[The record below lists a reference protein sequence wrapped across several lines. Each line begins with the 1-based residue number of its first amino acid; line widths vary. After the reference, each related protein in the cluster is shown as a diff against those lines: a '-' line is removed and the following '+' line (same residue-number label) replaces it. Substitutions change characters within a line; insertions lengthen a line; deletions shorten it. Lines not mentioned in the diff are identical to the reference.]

1 MLTFGVL
8 GPLEAAA
15 NGTPVEVQG
24 PQRRLMLARLL
35 VAQGQVVSVESLI
48 DGLWDGVPPLRA
60 TGVLRT
66 VVFGLRK
73 ALEPDRPPRTPPR
86 LLISAPTGYAL
97 RVPEEA
103 VDAWR
108 FEAAVRG
115 TRAGG
120 TPPEVVLRQLDR
132 ALALW
137 RGPAYAEFAA
147 ARWAAREA
155 ARLEEFRAR
164 AVEQRSQA
172 LITLGRAAEPLPDL
186 EAQVLEH
193 PLREESWRLLALA
206 LYQAGR
212 QGDALAALRR
222 VRRVL
227 MNDLGVEPGAEL
239 RRLEADVLSQ
249 APRLEPAVSARPS
262 LRPASSVTPPGV
274 RPASAA
280 PAAPPFVGRA
290 GEMARLEETAAVA
303 AAGRLT
309 LALVTGE
316 PGVGKTR
323 LVEQFGAVLA
333 RRGWTC
339 VRGRCPESGGAPAA
353 WPWTELLSELA
364 DAGHEPHPAT
374 ARVLAPLLK
383 SASAHTSHDATG
395 GRFRMRNAVVDHLTA
410 TARTAPLLIVVE
422 DLHRADEETLDLLAH
437 LVDGAGA
444 APVVVV
450 ATLRSHEESPGLR
463 DALGQLARHSPV
475 RIDLAGLSGEAVAEL
490 LLSGAPELDEATVRA
505 IAERTGGNAFFVCE
519 TARLISAAGAEDA
532 LSQVP
537 AGVHAVVRQ
546 RLARLPETA
555 QALLRQATVLGREVD
570 LDVLAAMTDSDPE
583 TVATAVETAL
593 DAGLLVEDG
602 PDQVRFVHIL
612 VRDALYEEVPKVRR
626 ARWHA
631 RAGTEL
637 QRLRPA
643 EVSLLAYH
651 FLAAGDRASAPRAA
665 RFARAAA
672 EQAAWRF
679 AHREAARLWQE
690 AVAAHDRS
698 GVHDERTRL
707 ELVMGTIRALALA
720 GDVVTARERRNAAIA
735 DAEKLGDPEF
745 TADLLSAF
753 DVPTIWTNRR
763 YAAKDDQVV
772 AAAEGVLRLLPPYAE
787 EARCR
792 VLTTLALELDG
803 TQDDRGRQAAQQA
816 EALARGLDRP
826 DLLAQALNA
835 RHAHAYH
842 RAGLAPERLGIG
854 RELLALGVHHELA
867 AVEVLGHVILA
878 QAHAALADPETADE
892 HADAVERLADRYD
905 LPLPGTLLGWYRAM
919 RLSIAGRFTDADTAY
934 RRTTERLGESWMW
947 GIERDLLH
955 FALFCLYIQN
965 GTLLDLAGEAD
976 EQYQR
981 WGSNYARGK
990 ALMLLAEGDAAEAR
1004 AVTSAAREL
1013 PRDYLLEARLGLA
1026 AILAVSL
1033 DDRDMAASVYEEL
1046 LPAADCLAGAGSG
1059 VVTLGP
1065 VAHYLGEL
1073 ARCLGRPE
1081 QAAAHHRHALAIA
1094 ERTGAPHWAEAART
1108 ALSRG
1113 GHG

>member
-1 MLTFGVL
+1 MLTFRVL
-8 GPLEAAA
+8 GPLEVAG
-15 NGTPVEVQG
+15 NGGLVAVQG

-35 VAQGQVVSVESLI
+35 AAQGQVVSVESLI

-115 TRAGG
+115 TRASG
-120 TPPEVVLRQLDR
+120 TPPEAVLRQLDH
-132 ALALW
+132 ALAMW
-137 RGPAYAEFAA
+137 RGSAYAEFAT

-155 ARLEEFRAR
+155 ARLEGFRAR
-164 AVEQRSQA
+164 AVEQRAQA

-186 EAQVLEH
+186 EAQVLDH

-239 RRLEADVLSQ
+239 RRLEADVLAQ
-249 APRLEPAVSARPS
+249 APRLEPAAIARPTAR
-262 LRPASSVTPPGV
+262 LAPSVTPP
-274 RPASAA
+274 AA
-280 PAAPPFVGRA
+280 QPTLPAAPPFVGRA
-290 GEMARLEETAAVA
+290 NELARLEEAAAVA

-316 PGVGKTR
+316 PGVGKTK
-323 LVEQFGAVLA
+323 LVEQVSAGLA

-364 DAGHEPHPAT
+364 DAGHEPSPDA
-374 ARVLAPLLK
+374 ARVLAPLLE

-395 GRFRMRNAVVDHLTA
+395 GRFRMRHAVVSHLTA

-437 LVDGAGA
+437 LVDSGSG
-444 APVVVV
+444 APVLVV
-450 ATLRSHEESPGLR
+450 ATLRPHEESPGLR
-463 DALGQLARHSPV
+463 DALGRLARYAPV
-475 RIDLAGLSGEAVAEL
+475 RVELAGLSEEAVAEL
-490 LLSGAPELDEATVRA
+490 LRSGAPELDEATVRA
-505 IAERTGGNAFFVCE
+505 ITERTGGNAFFVCE

-570 LDVLAAMTDSDPE
+570 LDILAAMTDSSAE

-612 VRDALYEEVPKVRR
+612 VRDALYEEAPQLRR
-626 ARWHA
+626 ARWHT
-631 RAGTEL
+631 RAGTEI
-637 QRLRPA
+637 QRLRPT

-651 FLAAGDRASAPRAA
+651 FLSAGDRASAPRAA
-665 RFARAAA
+665 RYARAAA

-679 AHREAARLWQE
+679 AHREAARLWQQ
-690 AVAAHDRS
+690 ALTAHDRS

-707 ELVMGTIRALALA
+707 GLVMGTIRALALA
-720 GDVVTARERRNAAIA
+720 GDVVAARERRNAAIA
-735 DAEKLGDPEF
+735 DAEKLGDPVL
-745 TADLLSAF
+745 TADLISAF
-753 DVPTIWTNRR
+753 DVPTVWTNRR

-772 AAAEGVLRLLPPYAE
+772 DAVERVLCLLPPHAG

-803 TQDDRGRQAAQQA
+803 TQDDRGRQAAHQA

-842 RAGLAPERLGIG
+842 RAGLAPERLAIG
-854 RELLALGVHHELA
+854 RELLALGVRHDLA

-878 QAHAALADPETADE
+878 QAHAALAEPETADE

-919 RLSIAGRFTDADTAY
+919 RVSIAGRFADADTAY
-934 RRTTERLGESWMW
+934 RRTTEQLGESWMW

-965 GTLLDLAGEAD
+965 GTLLDLADEAD
-976 EQYQR
+976 EQYRR

-990 ALMLLAEGDAAEAR
+990 ALMLLAEGHPAQAR

-1033 DDRDMAASVYEEL
+1033 DDREMATSVYEEL

-1065 VAHYLGEL
+1065 VSHYLGEL
-1073 ARCLGRPE
+1073 AHCLGRPD
-1081 QAAAHHRHALAIA
+1081 QAATHHRHALSIA
-1094 ERTGAPHWAEAART
+1094 ERAGAPHWAEAART
-1108 ALSRG
+1108 ALTRS
-1113 GHG
+1113 GHN

>member
-1 MLTFGVL
+1 MLTFRVL
-8 GPLEAAA
+8 GPLEIAG
-15 NGTPVEVQG
+15 NGAPVEVQG
-24 PQRRLMLARLL
+24 PQRRMMLARLL
-35 VAQGQVVSVESLI
+35 AAQGQVVSVESLI

-73 ALEPDRPPRTPPR
+73 TLEPDRPPRTPPR
-86 LLISAPTGYAL
+86 LLISAPNGYAL
-97 RVPEEA
+97 RAPEEA

-108 FEAAVRG
+108 FEAAVRM
-115 TRAGG
+115 TRASG
-120 TPPEVVLRQLDR
+120 TPPETVLHQLDR
-132 ALALW
+132 ALTLW

-164 AVEQRSQA
+164 AVEQRAQA
-172 LITLGRAAEPLPDL
+172 LLTLGRAAEPLPDL
-186 EAQVLEH
+186 EAQVLDH

-212 QGDALAALRR
+212 QGDSLAALRR

-227 MNDLGVEPGAEL
+227 MDDLGVEPGVEL
-239 RRLEADVLSQ
+239 RRLEADVLAQ
-249 APRLEPAVSARPS
+249 APRLEPATVP
-262 LRPASSVTPPGV
+262 RPAVRLAPSV
-274 RPASAA
+274 ALC
-280 PAAPPFVGRA
+280 AAPPFVGRA
-290 GEMARLEETAAVA
+290 QELARLEGAAAVA

-323 LVEQFGAVLA
+323 LVEQVGAQLA
-333 RRGWTC
+333 RRGWTW
-339 VRGRCPESGGAPAA
+339 VHGRCPESGGAPAA
-353 WPWTELLSELA
+353 WPWTELLSALA
-364 DAGHEPHPAT
+364 DAGHEPSPET
-374 ARVLAPLLK
+374 ARVLAPLLED
-383 SASAHTSHDATG
+383 ASTHTSHDATG
-395 GRFRMRNAVVDHLTA
+395 GRFRMRHAVVNHLTA
-410 TARTAPLLIVVE
+410 AARTAPLLIVIE

-437 LVDGAGA
+437 LVDGADA
-444 APVVVV
+444 APVMVV
-450 ATLRSHEESPGLR
+450 ATLRPHEESPGLR
-463 DALGQLARHSPV
+463 DALGRLARHAPV
-475 RIDLAGLSGEAVAEL
+475 RVELAGLSEEAVAEL
-490 LLSGAPELDEATVRA
+490 LRSGTPELDEATVRA
-505 IAERTGGNAFFVCE
+505 VVERTGGNAFFVCE

-546 RLARLPETA
+546 RLARLPEAA
-555 QALLRQATVLGREVD
+555 QTLLRQATVLGREVD

-583 TVATAVETAL
+583 TMATAVETAL
-593 DAGLLVEDG
+593 AAGLLVEEG

-612 VRDALYEEVPKVRR
+612 VRDALYEEVPQLRR

-631 RAGTEL
+631 RAGTEI
-637 QRLRPA
+637 QRLRPT

-665 RFARAAA
+665 RYARAAA
-672 EQAAWRF
+672 EQATWRF

-690 AVAAHDRS
+690 AVAAHERS
-698 GVHDERTRL
+698 QVHDERTRL
-707 ELVMGTIRALALA
+707 GLIMGTIRALALA
-720 GDVVTARERRNAAIA
+720 GDVVSARERRNAALA
-735 DAEKLGDPEF
+735 DAEKLGDPAL

-772 AAAEGVLRLLPPYAE
+772 AAAERVLALLPPHAA

-803 TQDDRGRQAAQQA
+803 TQDDRGRQAAHQA
-816 EALARGLDRP
+816 EALARSLERP

-842 RAGLAPERLGIG
+842 RAGLATERLAIG
-854 RELLALGVHHELA
+854 RELLTLGVRHELA

-878 QAHAALADPETADE
+878 QAHAALAEPETADE

-919 RLSIAGRFTDADTAY
+919 RLSVAGRFTDADIAY

-976 EQYQR
+976 EQYGR

-990 ALMLLAEGDAAEAR
+990 ALMLLAEGRTAQAR
-1004 AVTSAAREL
+1004 AVTAAAREL

-1033 DDRDMAASVYEEL
+1033 DDREMAASVYEEL

-1108 ALSRG
+1108 ALTHAGSG
-1113 GHG
+1113 

>member
-8 GPLEAAA
+8 GPLEVAA
-15 NGTPVEVQG
+15 NGTSVEVQG

-35 VAQGQVVSVESLI
+35 AAQGQVVSVESLI

-115 TRAGG
+115 TRAST
-120 TPPEVVLRQLDR
+120 TPPLAVLQRLDR

-137 RGPAYAEFAA
+137 RGPAYAEFATT
-147 ARWAAREA
+147 RWAAREA
-155 ARLEEFRAR
+155 VRLEEFRAR
-164 AVEQRSQA
+164 AVEQRAQA
-172 LITLGRAAEPLPDL
+172 LIALGRAAEPLPDL
-186 EAQVLEH
+186 EAQVIEH

-239 RRLEADVLSQ
+239 RRLEADVLAQ
-249 APRLEPAVSARPS
+249 APRLEPAVVARPA
-262 LRPASSVTPPGV
+262 LRPALS
-274 RPASAA
+274 A

-290 GEMARLEETAAVA
+290 HEMARLEETAAL
-303 AAGRLT
+303 AGAGQLA

-333 RRGWTC
+333 GRGWTC

-353 WPWTELLSELA
+353 WPWTELLSGLA
-364 DAGHEPHPAT
+364 GAGHEPHPDM
-374 ARVLAPLLK
+374 ARVLAPLLE
-383 SASAHTSHDATG
+383 SATAHTSHDATG

-410 TARTAPLLIVVE
+410 TARTAPLLIVIE

-437 LVDGAGA
+437 LVDGADA
-444 APVVVV
+444 APILVV

-463 DALGQLARHSPV
+463 DALGRLARYAPV
-475 RIDLAGLSGEAVAEL
+475 RIDLGGLSGEAVAEL
-490 LLSGAPELDEATVRA
+490 LWSGAPELDEATVRA

-555 QALLRQATVLGREVD
+555 QALLRQATVLGRAVD
-570 LDVLAAMTDSDPE
+570 LDVLAAMTDSDPD

-612 VRDALYEEVPKVRR
+612 VRDALYDEVPKVRR

-665 RFARAAA
+665 RYARAAA

-707 ELVMGTIRALALA
+707 ELVMGTVRALALA
-720 GDVVTARERRNAAIA
+720 GDVVNARERRNAAIA
-735 DAEKLGDPEF
+735 DAERLGDPEF

-772 AAAEGVLRLLPPYAE
+772 AAAERVLCLLPPYAE

-803 TQDDRGRQAAQQA
+803 TQDDRGRQAARQA
-816 EALARGLDRP
+816 EALARGLGRP

-854 RELLALGVHHELA
+854 RELLALGVRHELA

-878 QAHAALADPETADE
+878 QAHAALADPDTADE

-919 RLSIAGRFTDADTAY
+919 RVSIAGRFADADTAY

-976 EQYQR
+976 EQYER

-990 ALMLLAEGDAAEAR
+990 ALMLLAEGDAAQAR
-1004 AVTSAAREL
+1004 TVTSAAREL

-1065 VAHYLGEL
+1065 VSHYLGEL

>member
-1 MLTFGVL
+1 MLTFRVL
-8 GPLEAAA
+8 GPLEVAG
-15 NGTPVEVQG
+15 NGGPVEVQG
-24 PQRRLMLARLL
+24 PQRRMMLARLL
-35 VAQGQVVSVESLI
+35 AAQGQVVSVESLM
-48 DGLWDGVPPLRA
+48 DGLWDGEPPLRA

-73 ALEPDRPPRTPPR
+73 ALEPDRRPRTPPR
-86 LLISAPTGYAL
+86 LLVSAPTGYAL

-108 FEAAVRG
+108 FEAAVRV
-115 TRAGG
+115 TRANG
-120 TPPEVVLRQLDR
+120 TPPKAVLQQLDH

-137 RGPAYAEFAA
+137 RGPAYAEFAT

-155 ARLEEFRAR
+155 ARLEELRAR
-164 AVEQRSQA
+164 AVEQRAQA
-172 LITLGRAAEPLPDL
+172 LLTLGRAAEPLPDL
-186 EAQVLEH
+186 EAQVLDH

-212 QGDALAALRR
+212 QGDSLAALRR

-239 RRLEADVLSQ
+239 RRLEADVLAQ
-249 APRLEPAVSARPS
+249 APRLEPAAARPAAR
-262 LRPASSVTPPGV
+262 LTPSV
-274 RPASAA
+274 AL

-290 GEMARLEETAAVA
+290 DELARLEATAEVT

-316 PGVGKTR
+316 PGVGKTK
-323 LVEQFGAVLA
+323 LVEQVSEGLA

-364 DAGHEPHPAT
+364 DAGHEPPPET
-374 ARVLAPLLK
+374 ARVLAPLLED
-383 SASAHTSHDATG
+383 ASAHTSHDATG
-395 GRFRMRNAVVDHLTA
+395 GRFRMRHAVVNHLTA
-410 TARTAPLLIVVE
+410 TARSAPLLIVIE

-437 LVDGAGA
+437 LVDGAAGA
-444 APVVVV
+444 PIMVVT
-450 ATLRSHEESPGLR
+450 TLRHHEESPGLR
-463 DALGQLARHSPV
+463 NALGQLARCAPV
-475 RIDLAGLSGEAVAEL
+475 RVELAGLSEEAVAEL
-490 LLSGAPELDEATVRA
+490 LWAGAPELDEATVRA

-546 RLARLPETA
+546 RLAQLPETA

-570 LDVLAAMTDSDPE
+570 LDVLTAMTDSDPE
-583 TVATAVETAL
+583 TVATAVEAAL
-593 DAGLLVEDG
+593 AAGLLVEDG

-612 VRDALYEEVPKVRR
+612 VRDALYEEAPKLRR

-631 RAGTEL
+631 RAGTEI
-637 QRLRPA
+637 QRLRPT

-665 RFARAAA
+665 RYARAAA
-672 EQAAWRF
+672 EQATWRF
-679 AHREAARLWQE
+679 AHHEAARLWQE

-698 GVHDERTRL
+698 QVHDERTRL
-707 ELVMGTIRALALA
+707 GLIMGMIRALALA

-735 DAEKLGDPEF
+735 DAEKLGDPAL

-763 YAAKDDQVV
+763 YAAKDDHVV
-772 AAAEGVLRLLPPYAE
+772 AAAERVLHLLPPRAE

-803 TQDDRGRQAAQQA
+803 TQDDRGRQAAHQA

-842 RAGLAPERLGIG
+842 RAGLARERLAIG
-854 RELLALGVHHELA
+854 RELLALGVRHELA

-878 QAHAALADPETADE
+878 QAHAALAEPETADE

-919 RLSIAGRFTDADTAY
+919 RVSIAGRFAEADTAY

-990 ALMLLAEGDAAEAR
+990 ALMLLAEGHTAQAR

-1033 DDRDMAASVYEEL
+1033 DDREMAASVYEEL

-1065 VAHYLGEL
+1065 VSHYLGEL
-1073 ARCLGRPE
+1073 AHCLGRPE
-1081 QAAAHHRHALAIA
+1081 QAAEHHRQALAIA
-1094 ERTGAPHWAEAART
+1094 ERTGAPHWAEASRT
-1108 ALSRG
+1108 ALTRS

>member
-1 MLTFGVL
+1 
-8 GPLEAAA
+8 
-15 NGTPVEVQG
+15 
-24 PQRRLMLARLL
+24 MLARLL
-35 VAQGQVVSVESLI
+35 AAQGQVVSVESLI

-115 TRAGG
+115 TRASG
-120 TPPEVVLRQLDR
+120 TPPQTVLRQLDR
-132 ALALW
+132 ALAMW

-164 AVEQRSQA
+164 AVEQRAQA

-186 EAQVLEH
+186 EAQVLDH

-239 RRLEADVLSQ
+239 RRLEADVLAQ
-249 APRLEPAVSARPS
+249 APRLEPAAVARPTTR
-262 LRPASSVTPPGV
+262 LAPLVTPPTAQ
-274 RPASAA
+274 PAL

-290 GEMARLEETAAVA
+290 NELARLEEAAAVA

-316 PGVGKTR
+316 PGVGKTE
-323 LVEQFGAVLA
+323 LVEQVGNALA

-364 DAGHEPHPAT
+364 GAGHEPSPES
-374 ARVLAPLLK
+374 ARVLAPLLE
-383 SASAHTSHDATG
+383 SASAHTSRDATG
-395 GRFRMRNAVVDHLTA
+395 GRFRMRHAVVSHLVT

-437 LVDGAGA
+437 LVDGADA
-444 APVVVV
+444 APIMVVT
-450 ATLRSHEESPGLR
+450 TLRPHEESPGLR
-463 DALGQLARHSPV
+463 DTLGRLARCAPV
-475 RIDLAGLSGEAVAEL
+475 RVDLAGLSEEAVAEL
-490 LLSGAPELDEATVRA
+490 LWSGAPELDGATVRA

-546 RLARLPETA
+546 RLARQPETA

-570 LDVLAAMTDSDPE
+570 LEVLAAMTDSDPE

-612 VRDALYEEVPKVRR
+612 VRDALYEEAPQLRR
-626 ARWHA
+626 ARWHT
-631 RAGTEL
+631 RAGTEI
-637 QRLRPA
+637 QRLRPT

-665 RFARAAA
+665 RYARAAA

-690 AVAAHDRS
+690 ALAAHDRS

-707 ELVMGTIRALALA
+707 GLIMGTIRALALA
-720 GDVVTARERRNAAIA
+720 GDVVSARERRNAAIT
-735 DAEKLGDPEF
+735 DAEKLGDPVL

-753 DVPTIWTNRR
+753 DVPTVWTNRR

-772 AAAEGVLRLLPPYAE
+772 AAAERVLHLLPPHAG

-803 TQDDRGRQAAQQA
+803 TQDDRGRQAAHQA

-842 RAGLAPERLGIG
+842 RAGLATERLAIG
-854 RELLALGVHHELA
+854 RELLALGIRHDLA

-878 QAHAALADPETADE
+878 QAHAALAEPETANE

-919 RLSIAGRFTDADTAY
+919 QISIAGRFADADTAY

-976 EQYQR
+976 EQYRR

-990 ALMLLAEGDAAEAR
+990 ALMLLAEGHPAQAR

-1033 DDRDMAASVYEEL
+1033 DDREMAASVYDEL

-1073 ARCLGRPE
+1073 AHCLGRPD

-1108 ALSRG
+1108 ALARG